1 MNDDQP
7 THSGDL
13 KRADSN
19 HAVLNDLRNNQLILR
34 PGEKITHTFTKSNPH
49 AWFSYFEKLCIR
61 YKILSDDEKLHVL
74 IPCFDHEILGLV
86 QPLIFRN
93 HSYEQMKIFL
103 IEKFTPS
110 LAERVHTIMSV
121 DSLGDAKP
129 SEFLNRL
136 RSSISEDDMSDA
148 VLCELVMN
156 KLPQQVQLSLVPTL
170 GRPLLQFAAAADAA
184 MQRLSM
190 SSSVYSCQLQS
201 VSESNA
207 NAKSGPS
214 NNSNFETLLDRKFSS
229 SNTQL
234 QQLNQDINDLK
245 NVQLRSSSAGTS
257 FSSTKPRNNKIF
269 SRPNNF
275 APMRSRTFS
284 FPRYSSNFQP
294 DSANRN
300 GAGAKWAAPVMTK
313 SCSPLPHIKDK
324 ESCLLFLLDS
334 GAEIGLV
341 KPLPHEHR
349 NQQAS
354 NPLMTVNGAPIATF
368 GFRTMYISFDKI
380 TTFRWIFVI
389 ADVSNNIIGADFLKH
404 FDLSLDFASM
414 KLVRAGCNS
423 RWELQTKSIAHSLL
437 ALLKLSCPATNI

>member
-1 MNDDQP
+1 MTDDQP

-13 KRADSN
+13 KHADSN
-19 HAVLNDLRNNQLILR
+19 HAVLKDLRNNQLILR

-61 YKILSDDEKLHVL
+61 YKILSDDEKLHAL
-74 IPCFDHEILGLV
+74 IPCFDHETLGFV
-86 QPLIFRN
+86 QPLISRN

-110 LAERVHTIMSV
+110 LAERVHTIISV
-121 DSLGDAKP
+121 DSLGDVKP
-129 SEFLNRL
+129 SKFLNRL

-201 VSESNA
+201 VSESSA
-207 NAKSGPS
+207 NAKAGLS

-229 SNTQL
+229 FNTQL

-257 FSSTKPRNNKIF
+257 FSSTKPRNNKTF

-284 FPRYSSNFQP
+284 FPRYSSNFRP
-294 DSANRN
+294 DSAFRN
-300 GAGAKWAAPVMTK
+300 GAKDVVK
-313 SCSPLPHIKDK
+313 SSPFCFYHQQFGRDAHRCVQPCSWQ
-324 ESCLLFLLDS
+324 
-334 GAEIGLV
+334 G
-341 KPLPHEHR
+341 
-349 NQQAS
+349 N
-354 NPLMTVNGAPIATF
+354 
-368 GFRTMYISFDKI
+368 
-380 TTFRWIFVI
+380 
-389 ADVSNNIIGADFLKH
+389 
-404 FDLSLDFASM
+404 
-414 KLVRAGCNS
+414 
-423 RWELQTKSIAHSLL
+423 
-437 ALLKLSCPATNI
+437 